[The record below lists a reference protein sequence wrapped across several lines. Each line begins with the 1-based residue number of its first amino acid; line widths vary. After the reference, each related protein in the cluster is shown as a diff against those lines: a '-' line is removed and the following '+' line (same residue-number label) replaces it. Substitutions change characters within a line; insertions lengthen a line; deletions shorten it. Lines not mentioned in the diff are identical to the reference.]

1 MRTHLRD
8 QTTNTVSIGDEVEND
23 HVRFFIGA
31 INESGLCAIDK
42 SKPYKLLDEN
52 HKMAVCIKQG
62 NYSVHCGGM
71 KRLRDA

>member
-1 MRTHLRD
+1 MKEYLIDENYNEVR
-8 QTTNTVSIGDEVEND
+8 VGDEVQND

-42 SKPYKLLDEN
+42 TKDFKLLDEL
-52 HKMAVCIKQG
+52 HPMAVCIKQG

-71 KRLRDA
+71 VRLNT